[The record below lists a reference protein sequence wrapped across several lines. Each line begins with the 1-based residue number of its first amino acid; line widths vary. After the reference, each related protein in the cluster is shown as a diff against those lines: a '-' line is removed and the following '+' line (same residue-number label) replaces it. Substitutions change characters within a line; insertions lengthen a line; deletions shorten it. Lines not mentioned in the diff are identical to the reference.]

1 MSTGPKI
8 FDWVEYITF
17 AQELN
22 NGNILVSEEASYR
35 VAVSR
40 AYYGAFCIARN
51 YATRH
56 GLLLEDDSNVH
67 IEVQDHYKNNK
78 DENMELIGNNL
89 FRLRRD
95 RNRVDYDD
103 CCSNLKNIVYKSV
116 DAAKKINEIIGELAL
131 NSKQVDQ
138 NT

>member
-1 MSTGPKI
+1 M
-8 FDWVEYITF
+8 
-17 AQELN
+17 
-22 NGNILVSEEASYR
+22 
-35 VAVSR
+35 
-40 AYYGAFCIARN
+40 
-51 YATRH
+51 
-56 GLLLEDDSNVH
+56 H

>member
-1 MSTGPKI
+1 MSTGPK
-8 FDWVEYITF
+8 FFNWVEYITF

-56 GLLLEDDSNVH
+56 GLYLDDDKNAHFIVQKHYQDNEDEDM
-67 IEVQDHYKNNK
+67 EV
-78 DENMELIGNNL
+78 IGNNL

-103 CCSNLKNIVYKSV
+103 SCGNLKYIAHKSI
-116 DAAKKINEIIGELAL
+116 DAANKINEILGKLDTEIG
-131 NSKQVDQ
+131 
-138 NT
+138 